1 MPEPT
6 SIQIGCGVV
15 VRYNKPSIHSGAPHA
30 GQFLVGKRKGSQGE
44 GLWALPGGKP
54 DPGETPMDAA
64 KRELWEETGIA
75 GRYWKAIPLWTYD
88 PFPERNLY
96 FVTLYFECYTAH
108 WLDETPII
116 KEPEKCAEW
125 RWTYYSQ
132 IPADKRFV
140 GLTELYGFGHI
151 S

>member
-1 MPEPT
+1 MSQPSP
-6 SIQIGCGVV
+6 IQIGCGVV
-15 VRYNKPSIHSGAPHA
+15 VHSFKNPGL
-30 GQFLVGKRKGSQGE
+30 FLVGERKGSQGE

-54 DPGETPMDAA
+54 DPGETPMEAA
-64 KRELWEETGIA
+64 KRELWEETGIT
-75 GRYWKAIPLWTYD
+75 GKAWETIPLWTYD

-96 FVTLYFECYTAH
+96 FVTLYFRCRTSG
-108 WLDETPII
+108 WVDETPIV

-125 RWTYYSQ
+125 RWVHYAQ

-140 GLTELYGFGHI
+140 GLTELYGSRHI